1 MSEMTNENES
11 KYYDIPLR
19 QPSSEDDSEHAEQEI
34 PSETAPIDHDALL
47 NQKKPFKLSKSEKMD
62 LVAALEHI
70 VSRGHLLQKADSK
83 CQQWAEGRQK
93 RRQPIIEPSEETI
106 TTGTLDGSVLLVP
119 DWIQREQQQQ
129 QMKKSDRETGED
141 DGEAPRGGGQKY
153 ISDRNVSSDQGE
165 RFPRLIHAEDWRIY
179 SLNLPD
185 GMLPNKKSSNPGT
198 WPRSRNKKR
207 VKFNEDNETGKETHL
222 RTNVV
227 DDTQWDEEQ
236 GDGIAQLD
244 FVRDCLSSAATHRF
258 NSGAGKA
265 APCFNTA
272 RGHLTPNEEDVPSL
286 MLSRCWQ
293 RAVHAATCTIDAPHH
308 VGSGDVEASPE
319 SQTQSVGMDDHG
331 IEDVDKLSRLKEKAI
346 RKCEEWDIQCM
357 LPSSSTTAL
366 NESFE
371 CQSCQSSEFGTAQD
385 LHCHFFGSSEARGC
399 CWKLIEEKQI
409 DMVHSI
415 LVKDVRFS
423 LDGLLTVILSMVR
436 KKKSHEKKYA
446 LTNSGGKHQSAVLN
460 WEDVIDGLNEAV
472 CKEHQSLN
480 GEPAN
485 VQEKTPI
492 LSPDKIQV
500 HPYLPSLDLNDDVV
514 KAVSMRLV
522 ERYATMRY

>member
-1 MSEMTNENES
+1 MTNESE
-11 KYYDIPLR
+11 YYDIPLR
-19 QPSSEDDSEHAEQEI
+19 QPSSEDDSDHVEEEI
-34 PSETAPIDHDALL
+34 PSATAPLDHDALL
-47 NQKKPFKLSKSEKMD
+47 NQKKLFKLSKSEKMD

-83 CQQWAEGRQK
+83 YQQWAEGRQK
-93 RRQPIIEPSEETI
+93 RCQPIIEPSEDTI
-106 TTGTLDGSVLLVP
+106 TTSILDGSILLVP

-129 QMKKSDRETGED
+129 QQQQMKKSDPETGEN
-141 DGEAPRGGGQKY
+141 DGEAPRGGQKY
-153 ISDRNVSSDQGE
+153 ISDRNVRDQGE

-207 VKFNEDNETGKETHL
+207 VKFNEDETGKETHL

-244 FVRDCLSSAATHRF
+244 FVRDCLSSARKHRF
-258 NSGAGKA
+258 NYGAGKA
-265 APCFNTA
+265 APCFNTT
-272 RGHLTPNEEDVPSL
+272 RGHLTPNEEDVPAL

-293 RAVHAATCTIDAPHH
+293 RAVHAAMCTIDAPHH
-308 VGSGDVEASPE
+308 VESGEVEASADKRSPE
-319 SQTQSVGMDDHG
+319 SQTQSTGMDDHG
-331 IEDVDKLSRLKEKAI
+331 IENVDKMSLLKEKAI
-346 RKCEEWDIQCM
+346 RKCKEWDIQCM
-357 LPSSSTTAL
+357 LPNSSTTL

-415 LVKDVRFS
+415 LVKGVRFS

-436 KKKSHEKKYA
+436 KKKSHEKKHA
-446 LTNSGGKHQSAVLN
+446 LTHNGEKHQSAVLN
-460 WEDVIDGLNEAV
+460 WEDVVDGLNEAV
-472 CKEHQSLN
+472 KKERQSLN
-480 GEPAN
+480 AEPAN

-492 LSPDKIQV
+492 LFPDKIQV

-514 KAVSMRLV
+514 KAVSVRLV